1 MAKVKQFQKILDIL
15 KDASPN
21 AVTKEELVEKLGTDV
36 AMYRISTYIW
46 EVKNKAGVPVE
57 TVKDGRTVVAFK
69 IAAPVA
75 VPVTDDTKVSDTEVE
90 VAEAA
95 TA

>member
-1 MAKVKQFQKILDIL
+1 MAKVKQFQKVLDIL

-21 AVTKEELVEKLGTDV
+21 AVTKEELAEKLGTDV

-46 EVKNKAGVPVE
+46 EVKNKACVPVE

-75 VPVTDDTKVSDTEVE
+75 VPVTDAVSDTEVE